1 MRRVLLVKTSS
12 MGDLVHMLSAVQEA
26 AQLVSSV
33 RFDWV
38 CEEAFTDIPRL
49 SPAVDRVI
57 HVATR
62 RWRHTLHAFETRAE
76 IRRFVTELR
85 STPYDLVIDA
95 QGLLKTAWITA
106 LARCARQSRW
116 GFDWSSSREP
126 LSILATGRR
135 VHAPFQW
142 HAIERL
148 RTLMGQALGYF
159 PSSAIATL
167 QPSRASAS
175 QAQQDIDASIAGTT
189 VMFLHGTSREEKA
202 WPLSEWMTLGKILA
216 SQGFQV
222 LLPSGS
228 AAEERIA
235 TEIAAAIGP
244 SAKALP
250 RSSIGALVPL
260 IRDSALVVGV
270 DSGLMHLAVALGVP
284 TVAVMSASHLERFSA
299 ARFAPTWAPHAQV
312 VTRQGPHT
320 SISVDQVL
328 QSCKALGLV

>member
-1 MRRVLLVKTSS
+1 

-26 AQLVSSV
+26 ALAAPSV

-38 CEEAFTDIPRL
+38 CEEAFTDLPRL

-57 HVATR
+57 TVATR
-62 RWRHTLHAFETRAE
+62 RWRHSLGAAETRAE
-76 IRRFVTELR
+76 IRRFIADLR
-85 STPYDLVIDA
+85 KTPYDLVIDA

-106 LARCARQSRW
+106 LARCGRQSRW

-159 PSSAIATL
+159 PSGAIVTL
-167 QPSRASAS
+167 QSSGV
-175 QAQQDIDASIAGTT
+175 DASITQQNGSATSVGRTA
-189 VMFLHGTSREEKA
+189 MFLHGTSREQKA
-202 WPLSEWMTLGKILA
+202 WPLPHWIMLGKALA
-216 SQGFQV
+216 AQGFSL
-222 LLPSGS
+222 LLPQGS
-228 AAEERIA
+228 AAEA
-235 TEIAAAIGP
+235 QAAAEIASAIGP
-244 SAKALP
+244 SASVLP
-250 RSSIGALVPL
+250 QCSIGMLVPQ
-260 IRDSALVVGV
+260 IRHSTLVVGV

-299 ARFAPTWAPHAQV
+299 TRFAPTWASHARV
-312 VTRQGPHT
+312 VARQEPDAP
-320 SISVDQVL
+320 ISVEQVL
-328 QSCKALGLV
+328 QSCKALGAA